1 MEYPKLRRN
10 IDAFP
15 LEASGQKVIGL
26 RDPSDL
32 SDKIVVVSYQSFFI
46 ISLFDGSHT
55 LLDIKAEYTRKYGGM
70 LFTEQLEDIVKQ
82 LDEHYLLESE
92 RYENYRLQLEEE
104 FRKAD
109 LRTAVF
115 AGKGYE
121 SDPPMMRKQ
130 LESFYDKP
138 DGPGNDVPV
147 QKGKPIKGIIAP
159 HIDFQRGGPCYAWA
173 YKELAAFPSPDLFI
187 IFGTAHVPTH
197 NPFVLTRKKF
207 ETPLGEI
214 ETESDIL
221 DALEGRVDFDL
232 YQDEIVH
239 KTEHSIEFQLVFLNH
254 LYKDKKPFK
263 IIPILCGSFHDVI
276 TEGSTPQ
283 QKPCFADFIDA
294 LKETVAE
301 SNYKTCF
308 IASADLAHVGIR
320 FGDPAPPSPAHLQS
334 LESEDRKMLAYV
346 EAVDGEGFYSSIRR
360 EKDSRKICGLPPI
373 YSLLRAMD
381 ADEGRLLNYRQ
392 DLEPDGSSVV
402 TFASM
407 VFH

>member
-1 MEYPKLRRN
+1 VEYPRLRRN

-15 LEASGQKVIGL
+15 LEVSGQKVIGL
-26 RDPSDL
+26 RDPTDL
-32 SDKIVVVSYQSFFI
+32 SDKIVVVSYNNFFI
-46 ISLFDGSHT
+46 ISLFDGAHS
-55 LLDIKAEYTRKYGGM
+55 LLDIKSEYMRKYGGM
-70 LFTEQLEDIVKQ
+70 LLTEQLEDIVKQ

-121 SDPPMMRKQ
+121 ADPPMMRKQ

-138 DGPGNDVPV
+138 DGPGNAVPV
-147 QKGKPIKGIIAP
+147 QNEKPIKGIIVP
-159 HIDFQRGGPCYAWA
+159 HIDLQRGGPCYAWA
-173 YKELAAFPSPDLFI
+173 YKELAASSSPELFI

-197 NPFVLTRKKF
+197 NPFVLTRKNF

-214 ETESDIL
+214 ETERDIL
-221 DALEGRVDFDL
+221 ESLEGRVDFDL
-232 YQDEIVH
+232 YQDEIIH
-239 KTEHSIEFQLVFLNH
+239 KTEHSIEFQLLFLHH

-263 IIPILCGSFHDVI
+263 ILPILCGSFHDVI

-283 QKPCFADFIDA
+283 QKPYFSDFIDA
-294 LKETVAE
+294 LRETVAE
-301 SNYKTCF
+301 NNYHTCF
-308 IASADLAHVGIR
+308 IASADLAHIGTR
-320 FGDPAPPSPAHLQS
+320 FGDPSPPSPASLQS
-334 LESEDRKMLAYV
+334 LESEDREMLAYV
-346 EAVDGEGFYSSIRR
+346 EAVDREGFYRSIQR

-373 YSLLRAMD
+373 YSLLRTMD

-392 DLEPDGSSVV
+392 ALEPNGSSVV